1 MQCYKV
7 RRILPGYC
15 DDALPRG
22 QSQDVRSHLAHCPQ
36 CATESQRY
44 QRTRSALRA
53 LPPLAPPEYLVTSLR
68 VLASRD
74 RARRLLSPRLPSFM
88 AAWLTRIRL
97 EASGMM
103 RPFALPMAGGLASAL
118 ILFAL
123 VAPGFAVP
131 ARSTI
136 ADVPTGL
143 STEATLLY
151 MGPFGFT
158 ADGITLDVS
167 VDSRGSI
174 TGYSSPDGQQE
185 WLSDPE
191 VRRSV
196 ENALLFLAISPGTT
210 FGRPVSGTVRIMLR
224 SSWIDVKG

>member
-1 MQCYKV
+1 MECHKV
-7 RRILPGYC
+7 QRVLPGYC

-22 QSQDVRSHLAHCPQ
+22 QSQDVRSHLANCPQ

-44 QRTRSALRA
+44 ERVRSALRG
-53 LPPLAPPEYLVTSLR
+53 LPSLAPPAHLLTSLYI
-68 VLASRD
+68 LASRE
-74 RARRLLSPRLPSFM
+74 RSRRLLAPKLPSFL

-97 EASGMM
+97 EASDMM
-103 RPFALPMAGGLASAL
+103 RPFALPMAGGLASAI

-123 VAPGFAVP
+123 VAPSFAVP
-131 ARSTI
+131 AGSKI
-136 ADVPTGL
+136 ADVPTVL
-143 STEATLLY
+143 STGATLLG

-158 ADGITLDVS
+158 GDNITIDVS
-167 VDSRGSI
+167 VDSRGCI

-185 WLSDPE
+185 WLNDPE

-196 ENALLFLAISPGTT
+196 ENALLFAKILPGTT

-224 SSWIDVKG
+224 RSLIDVKG

>member
-1 MQCYKV
+1 V
-7 RRILPGYC
+7 
-15 DDALPRG
+15 
-22 QSQDVRSHLAHCPQ
+22 
-36 CATESQRY
+36 
-44 QRTRSALRA
+44 
-53 LPPLAPPEYLVTSLR
+53 
-68 VLASRD
+68 
-74 RARRLLSPRLPSFM
+74 

-131 ARSTI
+131 ARSAI
-136 ADVPTGL
+136 ADVPTSL
-143 STEATLLY
+143 STGATLRW

-158 ADGITLDVS
+158 GDGITIDVS

-185 WLSDPE
+185 WLNDPE
-191 VRRSV
+191 IRRSV
-196 ENALLFLAISPGTT
+196 ENALIFVAISPGTT
-210 FGRPVSGTVRIMLR
+210 FGRPTSGTVRIMLTR
-224 SSWIDVKG
+224 SLIDVKG